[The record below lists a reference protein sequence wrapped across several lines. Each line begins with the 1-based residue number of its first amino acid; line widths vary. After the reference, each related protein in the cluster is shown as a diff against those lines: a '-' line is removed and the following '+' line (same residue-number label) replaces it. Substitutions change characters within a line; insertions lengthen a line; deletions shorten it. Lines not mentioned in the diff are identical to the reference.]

1 MKKVFVDTRE
11 DIRGTFLVTFHVAF
25 KYMSSQ
31 MSNLLFRP
39 LGFHH
44 PPKLPQHYSPA
55 LPHYSQS
62 TSLTFSHILRALLGD
77 QSYPGETNSGRD
89 VNR

>member
-1 MKKVFVDTRE
+1 MDRRE
-11 DIRGTFLVTFHVAF
+11 DIRGTFLVTFYVAF

-44 PPKLPQHYSPA
+44 LPKLLQHYSPA

-62 TSLTFSHILRALLGD
+62 TSLTFPHILRALLGD
-77 QSYPGETNSGRD
+77 QSYSGETNLGRD